1 MVVCPPFDPLE
12 RYVGSLVA
20 WVDCRTLGLGEDAFR
35 ALGPGSP
42 FGMAL
47 TGLLT
52 IYVALIGYRLL
63 LGGAMTVREGMF
75 AALKIGLVLALA
87 TQWPAWRVLV
97 YDVATKT
104 PEAAAAGFLRS
115 SGLSNGGSEMIAAR
129 VDGVSAALAQM
140 VSASAE
146 AKAKVAPA
154 GSQSPAPAPPP
165 APGTL
170 PDAAATSVNA
180 AIGTL
185 VASALAG
192 LAGVRIVMGFLLAI
206 GPLLLACLL
215 FEASRG
221 LFMGWLRAVAG
232 TFFAA
237 LAVPAAL
244 ALQLGIIEPQV
255 RALQALLAAAQPV
268 GALPQQIHG
277 TATVFALCLL
287 AVLAAAASIGLGL
300 AWPLRQP
307 AGWLQGLLQPA
318 LPAAEYLPGRVEPG
332 QSRSRQIAAAA
343 TALSLR
349 QERQDDGLLAP
360 RRRVQPH
367 PAAQDRNFE
376 PQFAVMPLGQTGRRT
391 LQRQSLGAR
400 RRDDLI

>member
-146 AKAKVAPA
+146 AKAKVTPA
-154 GSQSPAPAPPP
+154 GGQSPAPAPS
-165 APGTL
+165 PGIL
-170 PDAAATSVNA
+170 PEAAATSVNA

-221 LFMGWLRAVAG
+221 LFMGWLRALAG

-255 RALQALLAAAQPV
+255 RALQTLLAAAQPV

-277 TATVFALCLL
+277 TAIVFALCLL
-287 AVLAAAASIGLGL
+287 AVLAAAACIGLGL

-307 AGWLQGLLQPA
+307 AGWLQGLLGPT

-349 QERQDDGLLAP
+349 QERLDDGLLAP
-360 RRRVQPH
+360 RRLVQPH
-367 PAAQDRNFE
+367 PATPERNFE
-376 PQFAVMPLGQTGRRT
+376 PQFAAMPLGQTGRRT

-400 RRDDLI
+400 RRDDLT

>member
-12 RYVGSLVA
+12 RYVGSVVA

-63 LGGAMTVREGMF
+63 LGGALTVREGMF

-97 YDVATKT
+97 YDVATRT

-115 SGLSNGGSEMIAAR
+115 SGLNSGGSDLIAAR
-129 VDGVSAALAQM
+129 VDGVNGALAQV
-140 VSASAE
+140 VSTSTSTSAKPQLPGTPPPEPTLAALSEAARASAN
-146 AKAKVAPA
+146 
-154 GSQSPAPAPPP
+154 S
-165 APGTL
+165 
-170 PDAAATSVNA
+170 

-185 VASALAG
+185 VVTALAG

-206 GPLLLACLL
+206 GPLLIACLL

-221 LFMGWLRAVAG
+221 LFMGWLRALAG

-237 LAVPAAL
+237 MAIPAVQ

-255 RALQALLAAAQPV
+255 RALQGLLAAAQPV
-268 GALPQQIHG
+268 GALPQQIYG
-277 TATVFALCLL
+277 TTLAFAFCTLGVLGA
-287 AVLAAAASIGLGL
+287 AVCIGLGL
-300 AWPLRQP
+300 IWPRGQ
-307 AGWLQGLLQPA
+307 AGWTQGPLQEAGSWVGSA
-318 LPAAEYLPGRVEPG
+318 RSSAEPG
-332 QSRSRQIAAAA
+332 LSRSRQIAAAA
-343 TALSLR
+343 ASLSQR
-349 QERQDDGLLAP
+349 EQRPDNNAIAP
-360 RRRVQPH
+360 RRLAIPH
-367 PAAQDRNFE
+367 PGATKSEYE
-376 PQFAVMPLGQTGRRT
+376 PQFAAMPLGQTGRRT

-400 RRDDLI
+400 RRDDLT